1 MVVYNVI
8 ITVKLQPPLKKHVQN
23 ILCKISRSQR
33 NYMAGGLNPINRPMT
48 TNNKQN
54 KPETTYTST
63 PLLSIQNTVGDPH
76 PSATS
81 KEHISTR

>member
-8 ITVKLQPPLKKHVQN
+8 ITVKLQPPLKTRTN

-33 NYMAGGLNPINRPMT
+33 NYMAGNPINTTMT
-48 TNNKQN
+48 TNGKQN

-63 PLLSIQNTVGDPH
+63 LLLSIQNTEGDPH
-76 PSATS
+76 PFATS
-81 KEHISTR
+81 KELVSTRQTT